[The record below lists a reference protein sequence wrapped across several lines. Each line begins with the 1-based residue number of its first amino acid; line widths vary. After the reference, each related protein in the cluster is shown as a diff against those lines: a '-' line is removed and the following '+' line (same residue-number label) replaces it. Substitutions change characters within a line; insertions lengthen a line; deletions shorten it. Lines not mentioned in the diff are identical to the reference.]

1 MSQKRHGAVLTLEL
15 VPEFTLLASERRG
28 LCMNDDISSGE
39 LARLCGVSPDTIRHY
54 ERLGVLATAVRGA
67 NGYRRFGREAVDRVM
82 LVRRAIAIGFSLAE
96 IADILRQRDRGAA
109 PCRRVRAM
117 AQEKLTDLDRRIV
130 EMTVMREELQTI
142 LEQWDSRLAAT
153 RDGEPALLLESL
165 TQ

>member
-1 MSQKRHGAVLTLEL
+1 
-15 VPEFTLLASERRG
+15 
-28 LCMNDDISSGE
+28 MNDEISSGE

-54 ERLGVLATAVRGA
+54 ERLGVIATAARGA
-67 NGYRRFGREAVDRVM
+67 NGYRRFERETVDRVM

-96 IADILRQRDRGAA
+96 IAGILRQRDRGAA

-117 AQEKLTDLDRRIV
+117 AQEKLTDLDRRIA